1 MKANRFFS
9 VSYDIR
15 HHPKVDMLR
24 AEAGGVL
31 AFGRWV
37 ILLSLLYESDGRID
51 ISKSAVRKYLMREL
65 ETSDEAE
72 LGAFLQACADVD
84 LISAEFLAQEIVT
97 ANSVCEQLDYYK
109 QKSEAGKKG
118 NEKRWG
124 GKNRTRES
132 H

>member
-37 ILLSLLYESDGRID
+37 ILLSLMYESDGRID
-51 ISKSAVRKYLMREL
+51 IGKSAVRKYLMREL
-65 ETSDEAE
+65 ETNDEAE
-72 LGAFLQACADVD
+72 LGEFLQACADVD